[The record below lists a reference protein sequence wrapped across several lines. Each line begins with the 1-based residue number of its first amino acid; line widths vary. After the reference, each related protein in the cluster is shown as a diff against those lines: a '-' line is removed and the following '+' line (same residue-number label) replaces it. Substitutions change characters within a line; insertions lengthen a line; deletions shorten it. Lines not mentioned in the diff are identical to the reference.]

1 MGGPLDKKVTA
12 RHLEDL
18 AQEGVLA
25 PCADGLR
32 GLADALDSD
41 EESALD
47 SWAELDLLQ
56 HFARAECV
64 TAAEPDQ
71 QARRTAL
78 LDGVLGG
85 LVFLPLL
92 FTWTGLAKASLA
104 YEALTGADPKASARP
119 FLQLWQ
125 SGFQGNLGGVFRFGH
140 VAVAGSV
147 ALGALLV
154 LTLVHSWLRH
164 AAERREE
171 EAQERTRATLAR
183 LVPVLTSAQLLLNAH
198 RFASP
203 QRFAAELNSAAGRIQ
218 RMHTKAI
225 ATQELLVRAA
235 ETVGETVDRAD
246 RRLEQ
251 ADAAVQPLK
260 ELLAD
265 IEASVTNSGTT
276 IRAAVRELDAPLSEA
291 GRQLTDAIS
300 GQRKSMD
307 KAFEDLRAAGD
318 GMRDALV
325 RTTSKLEVAITGN
338 GDGLRST
345 VSDVARRIEDSVTG
359 LAATQREFT
368 TGLEVVSDVNGR
380 LIVELGEAAQRTGD
394 AVDASRVA
402 VDGITTRNQALH
414 DAAERFT
421 AAAEAL
427 ERAVLAA
434 ESLQTGVERDR
445 TLPDA
450 SSRQADDDSRA
461 VIGPGR

>member
-25 PCADGLR
+25 PCADSLR
-32 GLADALDSD
+32 ELADALDSD
-41 EESALD
+41 EEGALD
-47 SWAELDLLQ
+47 AWAELDLMR

-64 TAAEPDQ
+64 AVPEPD
-71 QARRTAL
+71 RRVRHAAL
-78 LDGVLGG
+78 LDWVLGG

-92 FTWTGLAKASLA
+92 FTWTGLAKASNA
-104 YEALTGADPKASARP
+104 YEALTGVDPKAAGRP

-125 SGFQGNLGGVFRFGH
+125 TGFQGNLNGFFRFGH

-147 ALGALLV
+147 ALGALLGLV
-154 LTLVHSWLRH
+154 LLHGWLRRTV
-164 AAERREE
+164 ERREE
-171 EAQERTRATLAR
+171 EAEERTRATLAR
-183 LVPVLTSAQLLLNAH
+183 LVPTLTRAQLLLNAH

-203 QRFAAELNSAAGRIQ
+203 QRFAAELNSAAGRLQ

-235 ETVGETVDRAD
+235 ELVGETVDRAD

-251 ADAAVQPLK
+251 ADVAVRPLK

-276 IRAAVRELDAPLSEA
+276 IKAAVRELDAPLTEA

-300 GQRKSMD
+300 GQRKALDES
-307 KAFEDLRAAGD
+307 FEDLRTAGNE
-318 GMRDALV
+318 MRDALV
-325 RTTSKLEVAITGN
+325 RTTSQLEVAITGS

-345 VSDVARRIEDSVTG
+345 LTEAAQRIEDSVTG

-380 LIVELGEAAQRTGD
+380 LITGLGKAAQRTGD
-394 AVDASRVA
+394 AADASREAISGVA
-402 VDGITTRNQALH
+402 ARNQEVR
-414 DAAERFT
+414 DAADRF
-421 AAAEAL
+421 AMVAESL

-434 ESLQTGVERDR
+434 ASAR
-445 TLPDA
+445 TRSEQDGTLTA
-450 SSRQADDDSRA
+450 ETVHQAEDEARVA
-461 VIGPGR
+461 IGPGQ